1 MDIPLIRRFEM
12 GYKAGAEKINPKIKI
27 NSNFIGVTGEAWNN
41 PTKAKEL
48 ALSQYGSGTDVIF
61 VAAGAS
67 GTVTLPEGAIIT
79 LIRAHSTAGGTCTI
93 FGGDS
98 IPIVATFDL
107 HLPKM
112 VLTKRFLKWGMWF

>member
-1 MDIPLIRRFEM
+1 MIFP
-12 GYKAGAEKINPKIKI
+12 
-27 NSNFIGVTGEAWNN
+27 IG
-41 PTKAKEL
+41 KQL
-48 ALSQYGSGTDVIF
+48 Y
-61 VAAGAS
+61 AAGAS

-79 LIRAHSTAGGTCTI
+79 LIRSHSTAGGTCTI

-112 VLTKRFLKWGMWF
+112 HPYCVATAAAKTVVFATTNSYYVEYIIPGFS